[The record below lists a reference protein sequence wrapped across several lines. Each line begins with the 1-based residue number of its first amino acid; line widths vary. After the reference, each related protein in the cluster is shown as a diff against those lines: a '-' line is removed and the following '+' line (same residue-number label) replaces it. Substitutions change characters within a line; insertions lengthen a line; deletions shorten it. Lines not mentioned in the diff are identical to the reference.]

1 MSKKKYLGIYLR
13 GIAMG
18 AADVVPGVSGG
29 TIAFITGIYETLLGS
44 IKSVNLTALK
54 LLFSDG
60 PKAVWHHCNGNF
72 LLALGLGI
80 LTSILS
86 LANLITYFLDNH
98 PLYVWSFFFG
108 LIVASSAFIARQ
120 ISSWSVKHGVALVVG
135 IAIAV
140 AIAELKPA
148 ELSPDPLMVFL
159 SGSIAICAMI
169 LPGISGSF
177 ILVLLGM
184 YRYILEA
191 ISEFNLIVLFS
202 FAAGCGIGLL
212 SFANLLSWLL
222 ARFHDLTMT
231 LLTGFLIGSL
241 YLIWPWKQTVSFY
254 TDRHGEQVPLEQKNV
269 LPMNYQELTGV
280 EAMTIGCVGLM
291 FLGFLVV
298 VSLEKWGE
306 KFDSAT

>member
-1 MSKKKYLGIYLR
+1 
-13 GIAMG
+13 MG

-29 TIAFITGIYETLLGS
+29 TIAFITGIYETLLDS

-60 PKAVWHHCNGNF
+60 PAAVWRHCNGNF

-86 LANLITYFLDNH
+86 LANLITFLLDNY
-98 PLYVWSFFFG
+98 PLFVWSFFFG

-120 ISSWSVKHGVALVVG
+120 IPKWSLQHGVALLIGVL
-135 IAIAV
+135 IAIV
-140 AIAELKPA
+140 IAEMKPA
-148 ELSPDPLMVFL
+148 QLSPDPLMVFL

-191 ISEFNLIVLFS
+191 ISQLNLIVLFS
-202 FAAGCGIGLL
+202 FAMGCGIGLL
-212 SFANLLSWLL
+212 CFANLLSWLL
-222 ARFHDLTMT
+222 ARFHDLTMSV
-231 LLTGFLIGSL
+231 LTGFLIGSL
-241 YLIWPWKQTVSFY
+241 YLIWPWKQTLSFY
-254 TDRHGEQVPLEQKNV
+254 TDRHGEQIPLEQKNV
-269 LPMNYQELTGV
+269 LPMNYQELTGI
-280 EAMTIGCVGLM
+280 EAMTLSCVALM
-291 FLGFLVV
+291 VLGFAIVV
-298 VSLEKWGE
+298 FLEKWGAQ
-306 KFDSAT
+306 FDQAKKKD